1 MIKCEKGIVT
11 IIGSASDAI
20 AEWAELTAHM
30 VAVLEREIKKT
41 RVVTAEE
48 AIEMVEKEFK
58 EIFKRSLI
66 AAKIANDNKL
76 ERMS

>member
-1 MIKCEKGIVT
+1 MIKCEKGIVS
-11 IIGSASDAI
+11 IIGKASDAI
-20 AEWAELTAHM
+20 AEWAALTAHM
-30 VAVLEREIKKT
+30 VTVLEQEVKEHGE
-41 RVVTAEE
+41 VTTEE
-48 AIEMVEKEFK
+48 AIEIVEKEFK